1 MACNTKQNKQTD
13 KNFGGGV
20 FMTKQFFFQASY
32 YCSLQGSHLDKTD
45 NDFPP
50 LASTWY
56 YANQPTEIKFK
67 GQHWLP

>member
-50 LASTWY
+50 LAST
-56 YANQPTEIKFK
+56 
-67 GQHWLP
+67 